1 MLRKPS
7 QGNVLN
13 EHYVGHGMSWRT
25 LLFVICPVISEFVW
39 QIVGFFLDTIAI
51 NVPWLWF
58 REYIMRSGLNFV
70 PLILVMIFAKHD
82 RLHTTVVTIFITIF
96 YEIIVF
102 DQLIFITVPE
112 SEVSISSFV
121 TTVLAIIAL
130 PPILLSVAPAKA
142 ISRRLIF
149 LA

>member
-1 MLRKPS
+1 
-7 QGNVLN
+7 
-13 EHYVGHGMSWRT
+13 MSWRT
-25 LLFVICPVISEFVW
+25 LLFVICLVISEFVW